1 MTTLEDIMTRDV
13 QTLEPDIS
21 LREAGER
28 LAADGVS
35 GAPVVAGTRLV
46 GVVSLSDLID
56 FQAST
61 PGVPSRREE
70 QQEWG
75 EFGSLDQTDEEESD
89 PPSGYF
95 VDLWSESGGD
105 VRERFGVSDGPE
117 WDLLSEH
124 TVAEVMT
131 RSVVALSPGAT
142 VREAAELMVS
152 RGIHRILVLREEE
165 LVGIVT
171 TTDIMRAVAD
181 GRIS

>member
-1 MTTLEDIMTRDV
+1 MTTIEGIMTRDV

-35 GAPVVAGTRLV
+35 GAPVVAGTRVV

-56 FQAST
+56 FHAST
-61 PGVPSRREE
+61 PGVPSHRDDG
-70 QQEWG
+70 QEWG
-75 EFGSLDQTDEEESD
+75 EFTSADRMDDEVSD

-95 VDLWSESGGD
+95 VDLWADSGGD
-105 VRERFGVSDGPE
+105 VRERFGLTDGPE

-131 RSVVALSPGAT
+131 RNVVALGPEAS
-142 VREAAELMVS
+142 VKEAAELMVN
-152 RGIHRILVLREEE
+152 RGIHRILVLQGDE

-171 TTDIMRAVAD
+171 TTDVMRAVAD